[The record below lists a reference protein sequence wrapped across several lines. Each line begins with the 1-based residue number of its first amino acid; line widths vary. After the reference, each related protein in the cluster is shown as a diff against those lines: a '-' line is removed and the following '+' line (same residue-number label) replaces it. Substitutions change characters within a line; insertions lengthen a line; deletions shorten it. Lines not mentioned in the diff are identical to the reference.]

1 MLSFEVNSIYYV
13 VMKKCCIPQYLIS
26 ILVIGSTACVT
37 ATAQD
42 KVIKDVPARMIAS
55 LEGKDLFREYCAVC
69 HGVDAKGGGP
79 AASALK
85 KSTGDLTQLTAKHK
99 GKFPALSVQ
108 VAIKGGNG
116 IVEHGTGEMPIWGPI
131 FSQTGQ
137 NKDLGD
143 MRVMALVKYIEQIQ
157 AKPAGTKP

>member
-1 MLSFEVNSIYYV
+1 MLSFQVYSIYYEG
-13 VMKKCCIPQYLIS
+13 MKKFSISEYLIS

-69 HGVDAKGGGP
+69 HGVDAKGAGP

-85 KSTGDLTQLTAKHK
+85 KPVGDLTQLTVKNK

-108 VAIKGGNG
+108 
-116 IVEHGTGEMPIWGPI
+116 
-131 FSQTGQ
+131 
-137 NKDLGD
+137 
-143 MRVMALVKYIEQIQ
+143 
-157 AKPAGTKP
+157 